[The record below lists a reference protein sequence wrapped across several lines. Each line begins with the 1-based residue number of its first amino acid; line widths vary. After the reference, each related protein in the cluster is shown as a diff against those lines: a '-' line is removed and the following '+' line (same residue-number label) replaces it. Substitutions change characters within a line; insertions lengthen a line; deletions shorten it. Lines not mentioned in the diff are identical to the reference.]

1 MKRHFFFSILILSLW
16 PLGASAQYRNQSFGL
31 DAGGWLLT
39 KPSLV
44 DDSGALLAVDK
55 IPLRLSNGFGLGGET
70 NFKMAQDR
78 WWFSARVRFGFLQ
91 YAVNDFGTATEI
103 EFDREARKTLGTLL
117 GIEGGMGVR
126 YMFMTDRVRPYLQL
140 GLSYMRLMTFSSS
153 ASSTCDPTLDLVC
166 GGDTSYETLFLPHP
180 NVGGLN
186 GQFGVEIT
194 MMRNVALHL
203 FSNAGRWLVLNAA
216 DNHTVFLGLGV
227 IFFT

>member
-1 MKRHFFFSILILSLW
+1 M
-16 PLGASAQYRNQSFGL
+16 GASAQYRNQSFGL

-44 DDSGALLAVDK
+44 DDTGALLPVDK

-70 NFKMAQDR
+70 NFKMSQDH

-91 YAVNDFGTATEI
+91 YAANNLGSAIEN
-103 EFDREARKTLGTLL
+103 EFDRLAKDTLGTLL
-117 GIEGGMGVR
+117 GIEGGMGIR
-126 YMFMTDRVRPYLQL
+126 YMFMTDRVRPYMQF

-153 ASSTCDPTLDLVC
+153 ASSTCDPNLGDIVC
-166 GGDTSYETLFLPHP
+166 SGDSSNETLFLPHP
-180 NVGGLN
+180 NVGGVS
-186 GQFGVEIT
+186 GQLGVEIT

-216 DNHTVFLGLGV
+216 DNHTVFLGLGI